1 VIRPEVTAR
10 HAVALA
16 AVGRLLV
23 TRAVKPVYLGG
34 GLGQT
39 RFRDFV
45 PRVRRAMRRYL
56 AMVSR
61 CDGVKRNF

>member
-34 GLGQT
+34 G
-39 RFRDFV
+39 
-45 PRVRRAMRRYL
+45 
-56 AMVSR
+56 S
-61 CDGVKRNF
+61 VKRVSAISFLAFGVPCVGTSLWSVGATV